1 MEIMKRLQKKAIC
14 LMSSVIVIFGFMS
27 CEKSGSDEQIIDA
40 DNGKMIEVPDIDT
53 WVKDDDVK
61 DGDLDLLVDLSV
73 KVERMR

>member
-40 DNGKMIEVPDIDT
+40 DNGKMIEV
-53 WVKDDDVK
+53 
-61 DGDLDLLVDLSV
+61 LSFV
-73 KVERMR
+73 QELTESGPVSS